1 MKRLIATVL
10 LLTFIFAFASCAKLS
25 KDPVDLGKKLNK
37 AYGDDA
43 QIFIMMSEG
52 DIESLAKSFDIS
64 DKGVYAV
71 LEIETNDDGLAYVI
85 YCEKTSQAKDVEE
98 DCSDFLDELDEDDY
112 IVKRSG
118 KVVFVGSED
127 ILDEI

>member
-1 MKRLIATVL
+1 MKKLISIAL
-10 LLTFIFAFASCAKLS
+10 LLTFILAFASCSQLPKN
-25 KDPVDLGKKLNK
+25 PVDLGKKLDK

-43 QIFIMMSEG
+43 QIFIMMSKE

-71 LEIETNDDGLAYVI
+71 LEIETSDDGMAYVI